1 VSCER
6 YWSEGVVLVEQGQA
20 DPHRDT
26 CGDCQRAHA
35 SRVELV
41 GVLPLVHAMRTGN
54 PRWKE
59 RVWRQIDGR
68 ATVQRA
74 WWIGGGLVVAAAAA
88 SLVLWL
94 ATREHAGPGPV
105 VAARPEIEIV
115 SGQVAMR
122 SKSARVGDRVRVN
135 VTHGEEVRFY
145 RAEQLL
151 ARCAA
156 AAVECELELASAG
169 EYQVVIVTP
178 PAPAPEVA
186 GTLDGDLAAV
196 VSAGGR
202 YRITPLSVR

>member
-1 VSCER
+1 MSCER

-26 CGDCQRAHA
+26 CSDCQRAHA
-35 SRVELV
+35 SRAELV

-59 RVWRQIDGR
+59 RVWRAIDGR
-68 ATVQRA
+68 AQVRRA

-88 SLVLWL
+88 LALWL
-94 ATREHAGPGPV
+94 TTREHAAPGPG
-105 VAARPEIEIV
+105 VATRPEIEII

-145 RAEQLL
+145 RAERLL

-156 AAVECELELASAG
+156 AAVECELALATAG
-169 EYQVVIVTP
+169 EYQVVIV

-202 YRITPLSVR
+202 YRIVPLSVR